1 MQLTPEEVA
10 ILNGNE
16 GETKAKILKTLVL
29 FGDAVGATNFIP
41 IDCCGHLVTSF
52 GLKMIDPVYK
62 IMDEIIAAGLKAP
75 NGFTVDPRPYDFENV
90 KCNFLEN
97 LFSRNLCIRNK
108 PITRRSLKKSG

>member
-1 MQLTPEEVA
+1 MDYKMQLTPEEVA

-90 KCNFLEN
+90 KCNFLEK
-97 LFSRNLCIRNK
+97 LIFTKFMYSK
-108 PITRRSLKKSG
+108 QGD

>member
-52 GLKMIDPVYK
+52 GLK
-62 IMDEIIAAGLKAP
+62 
-75 NGFTVDPRPYDFENV
+75 
-90 KCNFLEN
+90 
-97 LFSRNLCIRNK
+97 
-108 PITRRSLKKSG
+108 